1 MSACSFEIPTVQPY
15 GGELVSQTFFNVM
28 CDLDN
33 RRDRVGDIVGVEQNR
48 VPVVRFRDC
57 QERVG
62 FIGEQL
68 NQCVRDRACR
78 GDAEALGGSNEAGGC
93 TSTDVGASRD
103 CERGRSAPKRK
114 LRYAAT
120 VCGENRACRLGR
132 NPGRGIYRLQ
142 EP

>member
-57 QERVG
+57 QKRVG

-68 NQCVRDRACR
+68 NQRVRNRACR
-78 GDAEALGGSNEAGGC
+78 GM
-93 TSTDVGASRD
+93 RK
-103 CERGRSAPKRK
+103 RSA
-114 LRYAAT
+114 AAT
-120 VCGENRACRLGR
+120 KLVDAH
-132 NPGRGIYRLQ
+132 P
-142 EP
+142 PM